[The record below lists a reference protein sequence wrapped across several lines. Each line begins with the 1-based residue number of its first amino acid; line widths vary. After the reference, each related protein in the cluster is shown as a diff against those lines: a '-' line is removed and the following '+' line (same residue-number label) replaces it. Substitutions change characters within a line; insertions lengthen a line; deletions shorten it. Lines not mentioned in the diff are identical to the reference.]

1 MLRTVGGR
9 TYQLIVEG
17 EVSDDL
23 LPALPGVRL
32 DRRDGNTALT
42 GFVRD
47 QAELQGL
54 LQRVAGLGMTLLE
67 AKSVE
72 DEQAESRSPLR
83 AAPSRTAGTPRPG

>member
-1 MLRTVGGR
+1 MLGSVSGR

-17 EVSDDL
+17 ELSDDM

-32 DRRDGNTALT
+32 DRCDGTTTLT

-47 QAELQGL
+47 QADLQGL

-67 AKSVE
+67 AKAVE
-72 DEQAESRSPLR
+72 DGPAASRSLLR
-83 AAPSRTAGTPRPG
+83 TPPS